1 MADSMPQVAS
11 PQAAPLGQPRLVIA
25 WGLVEGEVE
34 SDALC
39 IAPLGPPSPPSTL
52 APVRRLVTTAAGVG
66 SSEDE
71 DDEDGIEVGGG
82 LHPRRPGPVLC
93 SILTSFHEELKPR
106 SSSEL
111 RRLARRRAD
120 RVAEEVATART
131 AEDASGGTTFKVAE
145 DGSEQDDDDD
155 DNDDVAEPS
164 GTEPDASRPE
174 RPRRHAGQLRL
185 RRRKPPAATS
195 EVAVRGMPAIG
206 QQEEES
212 SSGEDPVGSHPPGA
226 PIIGS
231 VAWLLFCTAFS
242 TPKRLPQRGK
252 RRVGRVATSP
262 GLQTKA
268 GSRSAVAAAPQGSSS
283 DEIENVQE
291 SSEAVAVRLQP
302 RSRFLG
308 RHDGSALVS

>member
-1 MADSMPQVAS
+1 MAQVAS

-25 WGLVEGEVE
+25 WGLGEGEVE
-34 SDALC
+34 SGARC
-39 IAPLGPPSPPSTL
+39 SAPPGPPSPPSTL
-52 APVRRLVTTAAGVG
+52 APVRRLATTATGVG

-71 DDEDGIEVGGG
+71 EDQDGIEGGGG

-93 SILTSFHEELKPR
+93 SILTSFREELKPR

-120 RVAEEVATART
+120 RVAEEVATAGT
-131 AEDASGGTTFKVAE
+131 AENASGGTPFKVAE
-145 DGSEQDDDDD
+145 DESEQDDD

-174 RPRRHAGQLRL
+174 RPRRHVVQLRL